1 MIANR
6 MKRTLPLA
14 AVTATISML
23 AGVAGAQAATA
34 PVKEIVSSHFGREV
48 NLTEVQAHAG
58 PLLEDICTVVSKD
71 ECQPGS
77 RSSLPGGFEYPDA
90 VAGGPTPEGNVY
102 VADRGNH
109 RVQEFTATGQF
120 VLMFG
125 KEVNKKG
132 GDVCTKAEESECR
145 AGVEGSAPG
154 QFGETLHGIAVDP
167 VSGDVYVAEMM
178 PGTSN
183 RARVQKFT
191 TDGRFV
197 LEIGKGVNETTTGN
211 LCTEQEVETKG
222 VKCTGPAQYA
232 GGTKP
237 EPGAFV
243 RVEAVAVGGPEDL
256 LYVGDAN
263 GVQEFQAKGLYQREI
278 RAAGTTAIAVDNTG
292 DVYSALVGGI
302 IGKFGTT
309 GEHTEFT
316 TAYRGITPGG
326 IAVNPA
332 GRLAVAGS
340 DPDGTHHGRLYEV
353 GATKLHL
360 ITEFAAPFYLSG
372 IAFNGNDELYGASN
386 AVTNYPGTE
395 VIAYVPK
402 PVGELAT
409 KSAACKEGAVH
420 ESKVTFD
427 CSLNGEVDPWGV
439 SETEVRFEW
448 GRTSQLGEK
457 TARQPIKNEKE
468 PPVEG
473 QEEALVKVSASIE
486 DVVPNEA
493 LDYQL
498 AAQDHWVKVPELL
511 TGEMIS
517 YRTSTVPP
525 RIVHEPSVS
534 YVHPSSAVMF
544 GELNPENAKTRYE
557 FQYVRAET
565 CQSLEESCP
574 GMTET
579 QAQES
584 PAYGSIGTTLEATG
598 LQPATTYRYRLYAV
612 NNKGEPAVNATGGKP
627 VPEGEFET
635 APAPVPRATTGAF
648 SALSATSATISGAV
662 DPDGPPAT
670 YTFELGIYNGANTQF
685 GIVFSGLAGAS
696 VRPVEETLDLS
707 GLQPGTTYAYR
718 IKVASGYGT
727 AMGATATFTTT
738 GLPEVLVVQ
747 TALAQ
752 LPVPSI
758 VFPAAVT
765 SKSTTKALTNA
776 QKLAKALTACKKKA
790 KKQRAACQ
798 KQARKKYPKS
808 KQANNRKKG

>member
-1 MIANR
+1 MRITIRQAI
-6 MKRTLPLA
+6 
-14 AVTATISML
+14 ATI
-23 AGVAGAQAATA
+23 AVVAATAIVPATAASAAEA

-58 PLLEDICTVVSKD
+58 PLLEDICTAVSKD

-232 GGTKP
+232 GGTEP

-263 GVQEFQAKGLYQREI
+263 GVQEFQVKGLYQREI

-292 DVYSALVGGI
+292 DVYSALVGGV

-316 TAYRGITPGG
+316 TAYKGITPGG
-326 IAVNPA
+326 IAVDPA

-439 SETEVRFEW
+439 SETEVFFEW
-448 GRTSQLGEK
+448 GRTLALGNK
-457 TARQPIKNEKE
+457 TPRRPIAITKSEGEQEAKV
-468 PPVEG
+468 PVLA
-473 QEEALVKVSASIE
+473 QIE
-486 DVVPNEA
+486 DVVPNGA

-498 AAQDHWVKVPELL
+498 AAQDRWVKVPELL

-534 YVHPSSAVMF
+534 YVHPYSAVMF

-574 GMTET
+574 GMAET

-584 PAYGSIGTTLEATG
+584 PVYGSIGTTLEATG

-612 NNKGEPAVNATGGKP
+612 NKEGEPAVNATGGKP

-635 APAPVPRATTGAF
+635 APAPVLRATTGAS

-696 VRPVEETLDLS
+696 VTPVEETLDLS

-752 LPVPSI
+752 LPVPS
-758 VFPAAVT
+758 VAFPKESAKVT
-765 SKSTTKALTNA
+765 HKKLTRAQQLARALKVCERKPKSK
-776 QKLAKALTACKKKA
+776 
-790 KKQRAACQ
+790 RAACRRS
-798 KQARKKYPKS
+798 ARKKYAVSKPKG
-808 KQANNRKKG
+808 KKK